1 MIDKSYLQ
9 DILAILKGHGVS
21 HVKMQGLEISFGH
34 EGAANAGSNPIR
46 GLEALGTEDPSQSIQ
61 STIEAL
67 KKQEQSLPSD
77 LRVENINNQESVLN
91 WSSPDQRSFEE
102 EPELPLTGEQPL

>member
-34 EGAANAGSNPIR
+34 EGGILAAPAAQSI
-46 GLEALGTEDPSQSIQ
+46 GLIGTEDPSQSIQ